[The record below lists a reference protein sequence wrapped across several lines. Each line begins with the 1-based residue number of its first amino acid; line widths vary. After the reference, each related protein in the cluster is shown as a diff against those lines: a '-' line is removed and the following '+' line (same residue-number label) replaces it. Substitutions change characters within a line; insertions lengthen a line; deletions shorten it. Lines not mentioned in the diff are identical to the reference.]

1 MDREREVMSVLIV
14 HESMFG
20 NTAAIAEAIADGIT
34 HPRGA
39 PPGNPTGISPE
50 ESGGHRPEVRVVSVT
65 EAPST
70 IGDDVDMLIVGGPT
84 HAFSMSRESTRADA
98 ARQGAT
104 GSPRR
109 GIREWIHDVQPR
121 EDLAVFTFDTRV
133 HVRMLPGSA
142 AKQAAI
148 ALRHRGFRHAERG
161 ESFWVGGV
169 EGPLSHDEVV
179 RAHAWGA
186 FLGSRVVAV

>member
-1 MDREREVMSVLIV
+1 MSVLIV

-20 NTAAIAEAIADGIT
+20 NTAEIAEAIADGIS

-39 PPGNPTGISPE
+39 PPGSPLGSSPE
-50 ESGGHRPEVRVVSVT
+50 EPGGHRPQVRVVPVT
-65 EAPST
+65 EAPTT
-70 IGDDVDMLIVGGPT
+70 IGGDVELLLVGGPT
-84 HAFSMSRESTRADA
+84 HAFSMSRDSTRADA
-98 ARQGAT
+98 ARRGAT
-104 GSPRR
+104 GSPHR
-109 GIREWIHDVQPR
+109 GIREWIEAVQPR
-121 EDLAVFTFDTRV
+121 ADLPVFTFDTRV

-148 ALRHRGFRHAERG
+148 ALRHRGFKHAERG
-161 ESFWVGGV
+161 ESFWVAGM

-186 FLGSRVVAV
+186 FLGGRIVAV

>member
-1 MDREREVMSVLIV
+1 MSVLII

-20 NTAAIAEAIADGIT
+20 NTAEIAEAIADGIS

-39 PPGNPTGISPE
+39 PPGSPPGISPQDP
-50 ESGGHRPEVRVVSVT
+50 GGHRPEVRVVPVT
-65 EAPST
+65 EAPTT
-70 IGDDVDMLIVGGPT
+70 IGDDVELLLVGGPT

-104 GSPRR
+104 GSPHR
-109 GIREWIHDVQPR
+109 GIREWIEDAQPR
-121 EDLAVFTFDTRV
+121 EDLRVLTFDTRV

-148 ALRHRGFRHAERG
+148 ALRHRGFRCAERG
-161 ESFWVGGV
+161 ESFWVGGID
-169 EGPLSHDEVV
+169 GPLSHDEVV
-179 RAHAWGA
+179 RARAWGA
-186 FLGSRVVAV
+186 FLGSRVVAA